1 MKRLFRFTVE
11 DIQDSLFTEFQFEL
25 PFAVVQTA
33 LKNVPVTK
41 NNGVYTVDDLKKF
54 QGKSFEDNCNEL
66 KQESSG
72 LIDGLLEYA
81 ENDTKKDMD
90 EKILRQE
97 FLHYMLNDGGGSE
110 YAEIISEYIL
120 ANSQN
125 RVFQQTLNEIKA
137 GCILYNGIIYNLDST
152 GLDVFSNGITF
163 YLDTEILMDLGGY
176 NGELFRQLAEDFTD
190 LVKQANGQGH
200 RIQMKCLK
208 INMDEALSLFGAAKK
223 RFQSRRLEI
232 TSTAIESIMNGCKDE
247 SDVVVKQ
254 ADFITKLKIRYSI
267 VEEEKESY
275 YVTEEDEKNNLE
287 SMKLPEEIQGKYSE
301 ELLKKYSKI
310 LSHVNKHRGNPAPQN
325 IETSRAIFITR
336 TSAIMDLANSF
347 SGFQA
352 ENGKVQYVTPLTI
365 SLGGIT
371 NYLWNRLNKGFS
383 SQKFPSTIDVVI
395 KAQTIL
401 SKKINENIIREY
413 NQTVELY
420 KNKEI
425 TKEVLV
431 GRIKALREKPRTP
444 ELLTEE
450 SFESAIDFDIGEL
463 DKYEEERSLAE
474 KRMNDA
480 IAEKIVSQK
489 KIKN

>member
-1 MKRLFRFTVE
+1 
-11 DIQDSLFTEFQFEL
+11 
-25 PFAVVQTA
+25 
-33 LKNVPVTK
+33 
-41 NNGVYTVDDLKKF
+41 
-54 QGKSFEDNCNEL
+54 
-66 KQESSG
+66 
-72 LIDGLLEYA
+72 
-81 ENDTKKDMD
+81 
-90 EKILRQE
+90 
-97 FLHYMLNDGGGSE
+97 
-110 YAEIISEYIL
+110 
-120 ANSQN
+120 
-125 RVFQQTLNEIKA
+125 
-137 GCILYNGIIYNLDST
+137 
-152 GLDVFSNGITF
+152 
-163 YLDTEILMDLGGY
+163 
-176 NGELFRQLAEDFTD
+176 
-190 LVKQANGQGH
+190 
-200 RIQMKCLK
+200 
-208 INMDEALSLFGAAKK
+208 
-223 RFQSRRLEI
+223 
-232 TSTAIESIMNGCKDE
+232 MNGCKDE

-383 SQKFPSTIDVVI
+383 LQKFPSTIDVVI

-413 NQTVELY
+413 NQSIELY

-480 IAEKIVSQK
+480 IAEKNSFAE

>member
-223 RFQSRRLEI
+223 NAF
-232 TSTAIESIMNGCKDE
+232 
-247 SDVVVKQ
+247 
-254 ADFITKLKIRYSI
+254 
-267 VEEEKESY
+267 
-275 YVTEEDEKNNLE
+275 
-287 SMKLPEEIQGKYSE
+287 
-301 ELLKKYSKI
+301 
-310 LSHVNKHRGNPAPQN
+310 
-325 IETSRAIFITR
+325 
-336 TSAIMDLANSF
+336 
-347 SGFQA
+347 
-352 ENGKVQYVTPLTI
+352 KV
-365 SLGGIT
+365 
-371 NYLWNRLNKGFS
+371 
-383 SQKFPSTIDVVI
+383 
-395 KAQTIL
+395 
-401 SKKINENIIREY
+401 
-413 NQTVELY
+413 
-420 KNKEI
+420 
-425 TKEVLV
+425 
-431 GRIKALREKPRTP
+431 
-444 ELLTEE
+444 
-450 SFESAIDFDIGEL
+450 
-463 DKYEEERSLAE
+463 
-474 KRMNDA
+474 DA
-480 IAEKIVSQK
+480 
-489 KIKN
+489 